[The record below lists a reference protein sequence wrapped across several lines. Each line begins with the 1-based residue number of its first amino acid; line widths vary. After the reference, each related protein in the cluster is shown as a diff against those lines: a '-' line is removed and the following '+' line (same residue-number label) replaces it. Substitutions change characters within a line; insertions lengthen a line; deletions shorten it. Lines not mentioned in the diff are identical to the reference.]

1 MTSQELGP
9 NDKQD
14 NRSEFSTS
22 LPEEIE
28 LKNFIGYA
36 NRLQAAIKVWKNKA
50 KEAVNNARWLGEE
63 VVRLEERCEAADG
76 EIAFIRSALKEIL
89 DSEPIDL
96 KHRRAKHLAS
106 VTSEQPSS
114 NTPSS
119 TSDPLQNVKPELTPH
134 SGVTSSDI
142 VADGSRE
149 DAGETSQETQGS
161 VDKSGGLSALR
172 QNYRESTP
180 DDHGQEKQN
189 EQIVAGA
196 QVDEIVS
203 QGMSV
208 DHQSSIFSEPADPS
222 KGQFNGAVKELEEE
236 VRLVVAGAGGE
247 VSSDNQDKGLRSK
260 SIASSRLHNSKLK
273 PNKRG
278 RPKQQDVGKRKLELR
293 ADGQS
298 KRRRITTTSEVTGD
312 NQQLQ
317 YNEQPEEDLLGALK
331 KSNDDGRSEVCANDL
346 KPVDHGTS
354 QSAQSISQGWAMKIE
369 SEAQARR
376 ENIPSPHSSPP
387 LRGILKVRGRERNP
401 PPPQPPS
408 ATKEHG
414 KHEEL
419 KNRRTITI
427 QPPPPPLVKPSPPST
442 TNARPPNFI
451 GPVIP
456 SDYKKQESVPMVPRS
471 KLSIPV
477 KTEAN
482 NSQNRRPAS
491 PSATPY
497 RANNQQPPP
506 TMTPNPNEVIMS
518 QQPYPVISNQYQA
531 NSSPQLQTVYFQ
543 LPNQPVPVPGPP
555 LPHQR
560 VPLPPPNHHQGDFQ
574 SSNRH
579 ELIYTDTKGNP
590 NNGMNNKVAPP
601 PPGAFNNNVQQNNF
615 NGPPPNFGGPKGGF
629 PNHPPGT
636 QRSGNG
642 QSGRISDYRQRI
654 AKIENIFKNRFV
666 CYSFC
671 INGRCSCQFTKPQ
684 AHPQELAGRFG
695 PSFDN
700 QPALPPDVVHRIW
713 SRLPSRF
720 KNSMVPGG
728 AQREYKCRVCRLS
741 FIGYFNLN
749 KHLNESGHRS

>member
-76 EIAFIRSALKEIL
+76 EIAYIRSALKEIL

-106 VTSEQPSS
+106 AASEQPSS
-114 NTPSS
+114 NDYSS
-119 TSDPLQNVKPELTPH
+119 TSGPQQNVKPELTQH

-142 VADGSRE
+142 VAERSPK
-149 DAGETSQETQGS
+149 DAGETSQETKDS
-161 VDKSGGLSALR
+161 VDESVGLSALR

-180 DDHGQEKQN
+180 DDHGQGKQN
-189 EQIVAGA
+189 EQVAAGA
-196 QVDEIVS
+196 QVDGIVS
-203 QGMSV
+203 SESSLN
-208 DHQSSIFSEPADPS
+208 HQANNYSGLADPS
-222 KGQFNGAVKELEEE
+222 KGHYNCVVKELEE
-236 VRLVVAGAGGE
+236 VRLAVAGGE
-247 VSSDNQDKGLRSK
+247 VSSGDQIGSSRTKSK
-260 SIASSRLHNSKLK
+260 ASSRLHNSSVKADM
-273 PNKRG
+273 RG
-278 RPKQQDVGKRKLELR
+278 RPKQQDVAKRKLELR
-293 ADGQS
+293 PDGKS
-298 KRRRITTTSEVTGD
+298 KRRRITITSEVTGD
-312 NQQLQ
+312 DQQLQ
-317 YNEQPEEDLLGALK
+317 RNEQPEEDLLGAVK
-331 KSNDDGRSEVCANDL
+331 KSNDHGKREMCADDL
-346 KPVDHGTS
+346 KPEDHGTL
-354 QSAQSISQGWAMKIE
+354 QSAQAISQGWTMKIE
-369 SEAQARR
+369 SDVQTSR
-376 ENIPSPHSSPP
+376 ETNPSPHSSPP
-387 LRGILKVRGRERNP
+387 LRGILKRTNP
-401 PPPQPPS
+401 PPPRPPS
-408 ATKEHG
+408 AGQEHG
-414 KHEEL
+414 KHEEG
-419 KNRRTITI
+419 KNSRTNHAL

-442 TNARPPNFI
+442 TISRPPNFI

-456 SDYKKQESVPMVPRS
+456 KDYKKQESAPMVSRS
-471 KLSIPV
+471 KLSIAV
-477 KTEAN
+477 KTEANN

-497 RANNQQPPP
+497 RANNQPPQQ
-506 TMTPNPNEVIMS
+506 TMTPNPNEVIMP
-518 QQPYPVISNQYQA
+518 QQAYPIIPNQNQYQA

-560 VPLPPPNHHQGDFQ
+560 VPLPPPNHHQG
-574 SSNRH
+574 
-579 ELIYTDTKGNP
+579 NP
-590 NNGMNNKVAPP
+590 NNVMNNKVAPP
-601 PPGAFNNNVQQNNF
+601 PPPPPGGFNNNVQQNNF
-615 NGPPPNFGGPKGGF
+615 NGPPPNFGGQKGGF
-629 PNHPPGT
+629 PNHPPAPGT

-642 QSGRISDYRQRI
+642 QTGRISDYRQRI

-666 CYSFC
+666 CYPFC
-671 INGRCSCQFTKPQ
+671 INGRCNCQFTKPQ